1 MNHLRPPKQ
10 RRSRRTLQ
18 KFLEA
23 TRELLEEKNFD
34 DITVAEITQK
44 AGASVGAFYARF
56 DDKEGVLEYL
66 RGLFDA
72 EVTGDVRRT
81 LDAKNWDNAPL
92 EVVVRELLQVLVK
105 SHRHH
110 RGTLR
115 ALVLRALGSG
125 PAVEP
130 SREMPEALSPA
141 KPLVDQIL
149 KRRGRINHPDPD
161 VAVHLGLV
169 MAASAVRERV
179 LYPELGA
186 GTRPRTPITD
196 AVLSKNSHVFFLH
209 FSVQVQTI
217 NSWATGGPPQ

>member
-1 MNHLRPPKQ
+1 MDSIMNHVRPPKQ
-10 RRSRRTLQ
+10 GRSRRTLQ

-23 TRELLEEKNFD
+23 TRELLEDKNFD
-34 DITVAEITQK
+34 DISVAEITQK

-56 DDKEGVLEYL
+56 DDKEGLLEYL
-66 RGLFDA
+66 RDLFDA

-81 LDAKNWDNAPL
+81 LDAKNWDDAPL
-92 EVVVRELLQVLVK
+92 EGVVRELLQVLVK

-115 ALVLRALGSG
+115 ALVLRALAGGSG
-125 PAVEP
+125 VEP

-161 VAVHLGLV
+161 VAVHLGLA

-179 LYPELGA
+179 LYPEFGA
-186 GTRPRTPITD
+186 GTLPRTPSTD
-196 AVLSKNSHVFFLH
+196 AVFVEELTRVFLAFLGA
-209 FSVQVQTI
+209 
-217 NSWATGGPPQ
+217 NPDNR